1 MKRMISTFIA
11 IMLLLGITVLYTAH
25 ADEETLT
32 DIQELKPADY
42 NLSGLSFS
50 NGKLTGQ
57 AIHVDGTETV
67 KHLYLRI
74 TYFAKNGTTMIVET
88 FVHSDGT
95 FSSYASGSISAIA
108 ISLTDVTGTPTM
120 LPGDFKEFD
129 IAPMII

>member
-1 MKRMISTFIA
+1 MKRMIFACLA
-11 IMLLLGITVLYTAH
+11 IILLLCVTVLPAAF
-25 ADEETLT
+25 ADGEEPT
-32 DIQELKPADY
+32 DNQELKPADY
-42 NLSGLSFS
+42 KLTGLSFS

-67 KHLYLRI
+67 NHLYLRI

-95 FSSYASGSISAIA
+95 FSSYASGSIAAIA

-129 IAPMII
+129 KAPMYV